1 MSDIETSR
9 SPTFLETL
17 ETAVDEGIGEIYS
30 MLPGKIELYD
40 PVLQKANVKPL
51 IKRRFVGEDGNEDAD
66 VLPVL
71 MDVPILF
78 PRGGGYFLSF
88 PLIPG
93 DNVTLLFAD
102 RSIDDYLYGD
112 GVIDTDPKD
121 LRKYDITDAVAI
133 PAFYPF
139 VKGIK
144 DVVAAGAVL
153 GKEGGYQVRVGEAG
167 VDVVTGGA
175 PASVGGFVAMA
186 NLVLA
191 ELTAIKAAFDGHTHI
206 YAPGPLPTTTTAPP
220 VPLLPTPTPPAST
233 NLKAD

>member
-9 SPTFLETL
+9 SPTLTETL
-17 ETAVDEGIGEIYS
+17 EAAVDEAIGDIYS

-40 PVLQKANVKPL
+40 PILQKANVKPL
-51 IKRRFVGEDGNEDAD
+51 IKRRFVGQDGNEDAD

-78 PRGGGYFLSF
+78 PRGGGYFLTF
-88 PLIPG
+88 PLVPG

-102 RSIDDYLYGD
+102 RSIDDFLYGD

-139 VKGIK
+139 VKNIK
-144 DVVAAGAVL
+144 NVVASGAVL
-153 GKEGGYQVRVGEAG
+153 GKESGYQVRVGEAG
-167 VDVVTGGA
+167 VDVVTEGA
-175 PASVGGFVAMA
+175 SASVGGYVAMA
-186 NLVLA
+186 AKVDAIFALIHGIFAAWTPVY
-191 ELTAIKAAFDGHTHI
+191 ETALKTAWMSAFPTGP
-206 YAPGPLPTTTTAPP
+206 APT
-220 VPLLPTPTPPAST
+220 VST